1 MVQPWGSG
9 CGYNLAGV
17 PMQLTFLGIFD
28 TVASVGMA
36 AMSRVSEGKMAWAH
50 GEMMSIHPEVKQC
63 VHFAALHEQRINF
76 PADLA
81 ASGKEALYPGMHSD
95 VGGGYSP
102 GGQGKDCVDAQALGA
117 AKLSQIPLI
126 DMHHEA
132 IKAGVPLMTMEE
144 IRQRPALAKYFA
156 CHPQLIDA
164 YNGWLAGHAIA
175 GEIICSRSGST
186 VASMCGGKACACGR
200 VQTACCNS
208 RFTCAPMLRTKWT
221 WPKRSMPSANW
232 SPI

>member
-1 MVQPWGSG
+1 MSQLSLAEGFRRRTYLEIYGRKLEQLVKTHQRKIKSLNIAVFGFSRGAAAARAFVHWLYEVVQPWGSG

-95 VGGGYSP
+95 VGGGYSR
-102 GGQGKDCVDAQALGA
+102 VDRAR
-117 AKLSQIPLI
+117 I
-126 DMHHEA
+126 
-132 IKAGVPLMTMEE
+132 
-144 IRQRPALAKYFA
+144 
-156 CHPQLIDA
+156 
-164 YNGWLAGHAIA
+164 
-175 GEIICSRSGST
+175 
-186 VASMCGGKACACGR
+186 ASMRRRLAPPSCP
-200 VQTACCNS
+200 
-208 RFTCAPMLRTKWT
+208 RFR
-221 WPKRSMPSANW
+221 
-232 SPI
+232 